1 MGLLEDFNKLKGDPM
16 FQRLVARVLTES
28 PEVVEQLLACCRD
41 LPELV
46 PPSPKEGKRY
56 VAERDKVSITIDS
69 ALLELVEETAANLD
83 VPVSRVVETAV
94 WQFYQRPALSFQKES
109 EDVTEK

>member
-1 MGLLEDFNKLKGDPM
+1 MGLEKDFEKLKGDPN
-16 FQRLVARVLTES
+16 FQRLAAQLRSEP
-28 PEVVEQLLACCRD
+28 PEVVQQLLARCGD
-41 LPELV
+41 LHELA
-46 PPSPKEGKRY
+46 PASPKEGKRF